1 MNKENIMQV
10 KVLNGGDATFNALVY
25 PPPDNNLLNYLQQ
38 NVEHARAA
46 MSGISDRF
54 VDMASNMYNKFN
66 SNEVINAGKALLFGT
81 ETHLNHNVIYPVSYG
96 HLAEANYVMQR
107 YIIAQP
113 DVNKMYQN
121 NTCEGFQD
129 TYVDFE
135 PDNEGTERMDY
146 RNVMDGVIQYDEKGN
161 GYIMHYTDSNE
172 YEPLDTL
179 DKFSVLH
186 TWDSV
191 AYSIAMGIDP
201 TSIDDN
207 EL

>member
-1 MNKENIMQV
+1 MQV
-10 KVLNGGDATFNALVY
+10 KVLQGGDATFNALVY

-38 NVEHARAA
+38 NVEHARIA
-46 MSGISDRF
+46 MTGVSDQF
-54 VDMASNMYNKFN
+54 VNMASSMYEKFN
-66 SNEVINAGKALLFGT
+66 SSQVINAGKALLFGT
-81 ETHLNHNVIYPVSYG
+81 ESHLNHNVVYPVSYG
-96 HLAEANYVMQR
+96 HLGQANMVMQR

-113 DVNKMYQN
+113 DVNAMYQQQ
-121 NTCEGFQD
+121 TCEGFQE
-129 TYVDFE
+129 TYMDFE

-146 RNVMDGVIQYDEKGN
+146 RNVMNGVLQHDEN
-161 GYIMHYTDSNE
+161 GDAFIMHYIDSNE

-179 DKFSVLH
+179 DKFSVLQ

-201 TSIDDN
+201 TSPDDS